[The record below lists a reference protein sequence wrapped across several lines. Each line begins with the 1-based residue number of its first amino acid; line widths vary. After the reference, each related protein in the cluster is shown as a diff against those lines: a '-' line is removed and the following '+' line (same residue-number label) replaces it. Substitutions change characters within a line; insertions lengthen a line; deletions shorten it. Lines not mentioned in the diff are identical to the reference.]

1 MGHVGL
7 PKMPGYKSVPVTEV
21 WEGGGSVEAGEKHY
35 MQPPHRPIFGQQLLT
50 PEHSASCLFILQ

>member
-1 MGHVGL
+1 MGHAGL

-35 MQPPHRPIFGQQLLT
+35 MQPPPQTHIWAPALT
-50 PEHSASCLFILQ
+50 S

>member
-35 MQPPHRPIFGQQLLT
+35 VQPPTDPYLG
-50 PEHSASCLFILQ
+50 SSS

>member
-50 PEHSASCLFILQ
+50 VCSFFNDMMN